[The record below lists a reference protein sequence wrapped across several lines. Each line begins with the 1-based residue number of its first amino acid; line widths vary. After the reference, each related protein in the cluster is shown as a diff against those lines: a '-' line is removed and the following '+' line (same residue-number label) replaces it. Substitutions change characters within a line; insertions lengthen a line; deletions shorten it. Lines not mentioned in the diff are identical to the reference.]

1 MFCGAGQGRRQKSQP
16 WPNSCPQAS
25 RPLRPRLRS
34 SESGRLPRRSWPR
47 PPSVAVSAPG
57 TPASLVPTNV
67 AALIAIGPG
76 VISAMATRSAN
87 SCRLSQLCCVTIT
100 YPPPNVNALR
110 YSVERNSFSAPV
122 FCSSSDSS
130 PILRGHAPRCFDH
143 RTTGSGT
150 VNAGFG
156 LRLRCAKNV
165 PCHAYGRGRRGMPG
179 YSRIF
184 ASSSIVSSNTRSA
197 LRTVSGFVRSTP
209 AILSSSSG

>member
-1 MFCGAGQGRRQKSQP
+1 MATTAGRSEASTPCSVSSSRQRRYSRESSVRSKHDGRMQ
-16 WPNSCPQAS
+16 
-25 RPLRPRLRS
+25 
-34 SESGRLPRRSWPR
+34 
-47 PPSVAVSAPG
+47 PSVAVSAPG

-87 SCRLSQLCCVTIT
+87 SCGLSQ
-100 YPPPNVNALR
+100 
-110 YSVERNSFSAPV
+110 
-122 FCSSSDSS
+122 
-130 PILRGHAPRCFDH
+130 PRCFDH

-197 LRTVSGFVRSTP
+197 LRTVSGLVRSTP

>member
-1 MFCGAGQGRRQKSQP
+1 MFCGAGQGRRQKSPP

-34 SESGRLPRRSWPR
+34 SESERLPRRSWPR

-110 YSVERNSFSAPV
+110 YSVERNSF
-122 FCSSSDSS
+122 FQH
-130 PILRGHAPRCFDH
+130 LF
-143 RTTGSGT
+143 
-150 VNAGFG
+150 
-156 LRLRCAKNV
+156 
-165 PCHAYGRGRRGMPG
+165 
-179 YSRIF
+179 
-184 ASSSIVSSNTRSA
+184 SA
-197 LRTVSGFVRSTP
+197 LHPIRLQSYAAMRRAALTIVPQEAGLQMPDSVCASGAQKTSPAMRMAGDVAECRVTAGSLTARRSSRRTRAARCGRCRAS
-209 AILSSSSG
+209 

>member
-57 TPASLVPTNV
+57 TPASLVPTNA

-87 SCRLSQLCCVTIT
+87 SYRLSQ
-100 YPPPNVNALR
+100 
-110 YSVERNSFSAPV
+110 
-122 FCSSSDSS
+122 
-130 PILRGHAPRCFDH
+130 PRCFDH